1 MIRALNK
8 KRSANFYANQVKF
21 LLFIVIAVLFWNS
34 NGARQFTADML
45 YNASAIVQPNNNWV
59 MQFLVKDITFDFTT
73 DDDSLDYIKTEQQG
87 YEHILAVTGEHPLG
101 IWEADDEDDL
111 VEEIT
116 CATGYCI
123 SAINFE
129 HVLTNYSM

>member
-1 MIRALNK
+1 
-8 KRSANFYANQVKF
+8 
-21 LLFIVIAVLFWNS
+21 
-34 NGARQFTADML
+34 
-45 YNASAIVQPNNNWV
+45 

-73 DDDSLDYIKTEQQG
+73 DDDSLDWIKTEQQG
-87 YEHILAVTGEHPLG
+87 YEYILEVTGEHPLG

-116 CATGYCI
+116 SATGYCI

-129 HVLTNYSM
+129 HVLTNYNM

>member
-1 MIRALNK
+1 
-8 KRSANFYANQVKF
+8 
-21 LLFIVIAVLFWNS
+21 
-34 NGARQFTADML
+34 
-45 YNASAIVQPNNNWV
+45 

-87 YEHILAVTGEHPLG
+87 YEYILEVTGEHPLG

-123 SAINFE
+123 SSINFE
-129 HVLTNYSM
+129 RVLTDYNM